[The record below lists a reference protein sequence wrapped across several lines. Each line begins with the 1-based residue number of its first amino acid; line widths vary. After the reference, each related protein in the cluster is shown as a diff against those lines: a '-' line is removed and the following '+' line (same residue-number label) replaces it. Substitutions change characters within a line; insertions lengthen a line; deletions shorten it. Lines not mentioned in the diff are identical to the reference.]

1 MSFETKIERIEIKNE
16 ADIINARVRTKILA
30 ESLGFNYMDQT
41 RIATAVSELARNA
54 LEHAGGGQLTIE
66 EVNLQRKRG
75 LQITAE
81 DHGPGIENLDL
92 ALKGGY
98 STKGG
103 LGLGLSGS
111 KRLMDAF
118 QVKTEVGRGT
128 VVTAKKW
135 LSR

>member
-1 MSFETKIERIEIKNE
+1 MPKEVSDEVLDIKME
-16 ADIINARVRTKILA
+16 ADIINARVKAKALA
-30 ESLGFNYMDQT
+30 EAVGFDYMDQT

-54 LEHAGGGQLTIE
+54 LEHAGGGQMMMSPVTALG
-66 EVNLQRKRG
+66 KRG
-75 LQITAE
+75 LQITVA
-81 DHGPGIENLDL
+81 DHGPGIKNLEA

-111 KRLMDAF
+111 KRLMDVF
-118 QVKTEVGRGT
+118 LINTETGKGT

-135 LSR
+135 VTK